1 MHTDNFDEL
10 RSGKPKRARAV
21 APVAIPIEA
30 DIAAVTLVEPVA
42 AAPVELPPAAAP
54 ADIHHEE
61 PPMTTIEN
69 MTDTATQTA
78 QTATEKT
85 QAHFADMNARATD
98 AMAKGQK
105 MFAEMNSF
113 TKGNVE
119 ALVESGKLAVSGMQ
133 TVAQHQA
140 AFVRQQFEAATA
152 AARTMATVKSPT
164 EFVKL
169 QGDFVRQHFDAMVA
183 EGSRSTETMLKLV
196 GEVVQPVA
204 NRVAVAVERVK
215 QAA

>member
-1 MHTDNFDEL
+1 MITDNFDEL
-10 RSGKPKRARAV
+10 RSGKPKRTRAV
-21 APVAIPIEA
+21 ASVAIPIEA
-30 DIAAVTLVEPVA
+30 DIAAVTLVAPAA

-61 PPMTTIEN
+61 TPMTTIEN
-69 MTDTATQTA
+69 MTETATDKTPN
-78 QTATEKT
+78 EKMG
-85 QAHFADMNARATD
+85 AHFADMNARATD
-98 AMAKGQK
+98 AMAKGGK

-133 TVAQHQA
+133 TVAQAQA

-169 QGDFVRQHFDAMVA
+169 QGDFVRQQFDAMVQ

>member
-1 MHTDNFDEL
+1 MHTDNFEEL
-10 RSGKPKRARAV
+10 HSAKSKRARAV

-30 DIAAVTLVEPVA
+30 DIAAVTLVEPA
-42 AAPVELPPAAAP
+42 AVAPVELPPAAAP
-54 ADIHHEE
+54 ADTHHEDKT
-61 PPMTTIEN
+61 MTTIEN
-69 MTDTATQTA
+69 VTT
-78 QTATEKT
+78 TATEKT

-98 AMAKGQK
+98 AMAKGGK
-105 MFAEMNSF
+105 LFAEMNGF

-119 ALVESGKLAVSGMQ
+119 ALVESGKLAVAGMQ
-133 TVAQHQA
+133 TVAQAQA

-152 AARTMATVKSPT
+152 AARSMATVKSPT

-169 QGDFVRQHFDAMVA
+169 QGDFMRQQFDAMVQ